1 MSLSYFLGLE
11 FSLAVLATL
20 VFASWTIVRH
30 RRAGLAHANL
40 RRLVASE
47 HQAFQDELSII
58 RADVARLAETADSA
72 KKSVTSIG
80 NAVLEAV
87 QKIEARLDASQD
99 RIEKLGSRDDSG
111 RRNVE
116 ESEIRELRTTLARI
130 SKSQKLAE
138 GVFQTTS
145 DLTLR
150 VQK

>member
-1 MSLSYFLGLE
+1 MLYWKQYRKLKRE
-11 FSLAVLATL
+11 
-20 VFASWTIVRH
+20 
-30 RRAGLAHANL
+30 
-40 RRLVASE
+40 
-47 HQAFQDELSII
+47 
-58 RADVARLAETADSA
+58 
-72 KKSVTSIG
+72 
-80 NAVLEAV
+80 
-87 QKIEARLDASQD
+87 LDASQD